1 VHLLVIFPMRTETD
15 HTFGNRAATVELLEY
30 GDFECP
36 DCGEAYPIIKLL
48 KEEMREKLVVVFRHM
63 PLDQLYPI
71 HPNATLAAEAT
82 EAAANQGK
90 FWEMHDA
97 LFEHQ
102 ADLSDEVLEQLAEE
116 IDLDLEKFHQDLAD
130 EAITGK
136 VSADLKSGQELGVT
150 ATPTFF
156 INGEKVE
163 DSRNYQHIVERVKTL
178 AANES

>member
-1 VHLLVIFPMRTETD
+1 
-15 HTFGNRAATVELLEY
+15 
-30 GDFECP
+30 
-36 DCGEAYPIIKLL
+36 L
-48 KEEMREKLVVVFRHM
+48 KQEMRDQLVVVFRHM

-71 HPNATLAAEAT
+71 HPNATAAAEVA

-102 ADLSDEVLEQLAEE
+102 ADLSDETLEALAEE
-116 IDLDLEKFHQDLAD
+116 MDLDLEKFHQDLAD
-130 EAITGK
+130 SAITGK
-136 VSADLKSGQELGVT
+136 VLSDLESGKELGVT

-163 DSRNYQHIVERVKTL
+163 DSRNYQHLVERVKAL
-178 AANES
+178 VG